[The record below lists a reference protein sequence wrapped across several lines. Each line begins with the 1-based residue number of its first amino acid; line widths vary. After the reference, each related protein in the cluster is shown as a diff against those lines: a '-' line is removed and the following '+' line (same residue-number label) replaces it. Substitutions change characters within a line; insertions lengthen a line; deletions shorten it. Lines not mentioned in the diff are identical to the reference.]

1 MTLDEAKQVLR
12 ENWEEGVECPCC
24 KQYVKLWKRKLNS
37 SMAHGLILISKK
49 LNGVNTE
56 DWFNME
62 DYFKELPVP
71 ATLRGDMPKL
81 RHWGLL
87 EKKDGVKED
96 GNKNVGLYKITNKG
110 MLFVTGLITVPERSK
125 LYNQKFYGHEGE
137 FINIKTAL
145 GNKFNYGELMGTK

>member
-137 FINIKTAL
+137 FINIETAL
-145 GNKFNYGELMGTK
+145 GNKFNYGELIWTK